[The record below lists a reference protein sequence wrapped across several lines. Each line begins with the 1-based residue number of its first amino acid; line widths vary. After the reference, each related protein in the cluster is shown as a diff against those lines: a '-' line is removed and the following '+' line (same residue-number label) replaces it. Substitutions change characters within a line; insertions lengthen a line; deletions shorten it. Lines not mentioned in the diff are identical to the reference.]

1 MLSVRGIFEKGE
13 IKISEK
19 LPLDI
24 DKEIPVIVTFLEDTE
39 AAELPVV
46 TSGKIAY
53 NRPQKYRFTDIA
65 GKLEWTGDPV
75 AQQRALRDE
84 W

>member
-1 MLSVRGIFEKGE
+1 MLSVKGVFEKGE

-19 LPLDI
+19 IDFDS
-24 DKEIPVIVTFLEDTE
+24 DKEIPVIVTFLEDTDTE
-39 AAELPVV
+39 KLQTVS
-46 TSGKIAY
+46 SGKISY
-53 NRPQKYRFTDIA
+53 NGPQKYQFSDLA
-65 GKLEWTGDPV
+65 GKLEWDGDAV